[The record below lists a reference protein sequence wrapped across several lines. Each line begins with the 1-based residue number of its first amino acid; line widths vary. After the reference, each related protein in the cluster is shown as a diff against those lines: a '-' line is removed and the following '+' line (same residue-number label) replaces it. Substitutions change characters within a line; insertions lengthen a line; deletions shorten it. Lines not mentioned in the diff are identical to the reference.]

1 MSRKLIVTP
10 RADSDIDD
18 ICDHLRERDPRVSLR
33 MFNECKTAIAMIEK
47 FPEAGGRLL
56 LDDQEDLDFR
66 YVRPKSFD
74 WYLIFYRLTES
85 KIEVVRVL
93 HGSRDLAAA
102 LIDD

>member
-1 MSRKLIVTP
+1 
-10 RADSDIDD
+10 
-18 ICDHLRERDPRVSLR
+18 
-33 MFNECKTAIAMIEK
+33 
-47 FPEAGGRLL
+47 L

-74 WYLIFYRLTES
+74 WYPIFYRLTES

-102 LIDD
+102 LVDD